1 MTSTEDDDGG
11 ADDVHNRII
20 AEILKICTDGC
31 TEEKIIEQTHLSHD
45 QLRRIMAEI
54 VDEELLHYIEARR
67 VYITT
72 DKRYIFLKKE
82 NRI

>member
-11 ADDVHNRII
+11 ADDVYNRII

-72 DKRYIFLKKE
+72 DKGYIFLKKE